1 MKLRKTAPGP
11 ENKYY
16 LKAPAG
22 YNPCIL
28 GNSTNR
34 QYPDSVLANCVGG
47 AVGLFNEMRGAGNCN
62 LLGNRNPD
70 SMAALAS
77 SQGLEIGSQ
86 PRPGAACVQYG
97 SRQHIFII
105 GKLIKTRTGYTA
117 EIYESGWSFPA
128 GTYWKCRISTNA
140 NNWGMGSAYTTR
152 LYIYQPDIN
161 PYWQVPAAAIK
172 YGSRGEGAKYVQW
185 ALVKEQCFEKNSPA
199 EIDGIFGLKS
209 AAALKIFQDKNGL
222 EPDGIAGP
230 LTKAVINEKY
240 LIE

>member
-1 MKLRKTAPGP
+1 MKLRRVAPEP
-11 ENKYY
+11 DNKYY

-22 YNPCIL
+22 WNPCIL
-28 GNSTNR
+28 GNEKNR

-47 AVGLFNEMRGAGNCN
+47 AVGLFNEMRGAGNCD
-62 LLGNRNPD
+62 LLGDRYPRT
-70 SMAALAS
+70 MAALAKA
-77 SQGLEIGSQ
+77 QGLEVGTV

-97 SRQHIFII
+97 TKQHIFII
-105 GKLIKTRTGYTA
+105 GKLIKTKTGYTA
-117 EIYESGWSFPA
+117 EIYESGWSFPV
-128 GTYWKCRISTNA
+128 GTFWKCRTATNA

-152 LYIYQPDIN
+152 EYIYHPDID

-185 ALVKEQCFEKNSPA
+185 ALVKEKCYQNNSPA

-209 AAALKIFQDKNGL
+209 AAALKVFQEKNGL

-230 LTKAVINEKY
+230 LTKAVINKKY